1 MIVVDTGPLVAAALS
16 NDDHHHECV
25 ELFTS
30 AHLAGTKLLVPPPII
45 TEVCYLLEREAGSHV
60 EADFL
65 RSMGDEDF
73 SLVEL
78 TLEDL
83 HRMADLVDIY
93 DDLPLGG
100 ADASVVTVAER
111 FEIPEVATLNRRD
124 FHVVRPSYVEALT
137 LLP

>member
-1 MIVVDTGPLVAAALS
+1 MIVCDTGPLVAAALS
-16 NDDHHHECV
+16 NDAHHHECV

-30 AHLAGTKLLVPPPII
+30 AHLAGTKLLVPSPIV

-65 RSMGDEDF
+65 RSLGDEDF
-73 SLVEL
+73 SLIAL
-78 TLEDL
+78 TLNDL
-83 HRMADLVDIY
+83 HRMADLVDTY

-100 ADASVVTVAER
+100 ADASVVAVAER
-111 FEIPEVATLNRRD
+111 FKVPEVASLNHRD
-124 FHVVRPSYVEALT
+124 FHVVRPAHVEAFT